1 VLIRHLRQRR
11 RDVAWLAAWSFVQS
25 LPAVASGWSLAQ
37 ATTQFLAGRT
47 ALGLAWLGVLAAAA
61 LAGAFGTRQ
70 LYLRIGM
77 IVEPFRDALVTAI
90 VDGALAR
97 PDTRSVA
104 RLTHQA
110 EIVRDSVAGVL
121 GITCT
126 LACTMVSTLVGLVTL
141 LPATLPYVV
150 PPLLASVILLRLLLR
165 PYAARQR
172 AAVLTE
178 ESVAAEVARAASAA
192 RDITACGAEALVL
205 DGLDRHIAAQEKA
218 ARRVASVGA
227 ARLLCLAVGGW
238 LPLLLVLAAAPG
250 MLRHG
255 ASPGDIVGAVTYVAG
270 SLRGVLYTLSQGMGA
285 GLVRLNVTLER
296 ILQTSAPQET
306 PAETPP
312 ETTAIAR
319 RPAAPNQDQDQD
331 QDGALELRDVTF
343 AYGPHAEPVIS
354 GLTLTVPAGDHL
366 AVVGP
371 SGIGKS
377 SLAGLIA
384 GMLSPGEGKVLF
396 DGLPVAGLG
405 QNWRILIPQEAYVFA
420 GTLKENLRYFH
431 PATTTELDEAAAAI
445 GLTPF
450 ITRLG
455 GYDAAISP
463 AALSAGERQLIA
475 LTRAYLSPARVVI
488 LDEAT
493 CHLDPA
499 AEEQAEA
506 VFSRRGGTLIV
517 IAHRI
522 SSARRARRILVL
534 DGARPQVGDHSSLL
548 ASSVMYADLA
558 GQWDT
563 PSNPERTVVAPPAAR
578 LLSGPTGLRPVSVSP
593 TPRGGEQHHA
603 PPAGRGQPSN
613 SMLAALPTGGDRP
626 RCRGFGQHPPPTT
639 RRHGI
644 LRNLGHLAKAVGP
657 WAPTYSPG
665 ESPLVNA
672 SIRSVSVRSKRSPS
686 REVAALL
693 YLRFAR
699 SGGLFGWAT

>member
-1 VLIRHLRQRR
+1 VLIRHLRQRGK
-11 RDVAWLAAWSFVQS
+11 DVAWLAAWSFVQS

-37 ATTQFLAGRT
+37 ATTQFLAGQT
-47 ALGLAWLGVLAAAA
+47 ALGLAWLGLLAAAA

-70 LYLRIGM
+70 VYLRIGA
-77 IVEPFRDALVTAI
+77 IVEPFRDDLVTAI

-104 RLTHQA
+104 RMTHQA
-110 EIVRDSVAGVL
+110 EIVRDSAAGVL
-121 GITCT
+121 AITCT
-126 LACTMVSTLVGLVTL
+126 LACTLVSTLVGLVTL
-141 LPATLPYVV
+141 LPAALPYVV
-150 PPLLASVILLRLLLR
+150 PPVLASVILLRLLLR

-172 AAVLTE
+172 AAVLAE

-205 DGLDRHIAAQEKA
+205 DGLARHIARQEKA
-218 ARRVASVGA
+218 ARRVAYAGS

-255 ASPGDIVGAVTYVAG
+255 ASPGDIVGAVTYVTG

-296 ILQTSAPQET
+296 ILETSAPR
-306 PAETPP
+306 
-312 ETTAIAR
+312 ETTAVAP
-319 RPAAPNQDQDQD
+319 RPSAPDQDQDQDQD
-331 QDGALELRDVTF
+331 QDGPLELRDVTF

-354 GLTLTVPAGDHL
+354 GLSLTVPAGDHL

-377 SLAGLIA
+377 SLAGLLA
-384 GMLSPGEGKVLF
+384 GMLSPGEGEVLLG
-396 DGLPVAGLG
+396 GLPVAGLG
-405 QNWRILIPQEAYVFA
+405 RGWRILIPQEAYVFA
-420 GTLKENLRYFH
+420 GTLEENLRYLY
-431 PATTTELDEAAAAI
+431 PATRTELDQAAAAV
-445 GLTPF
+445 GLAPF
-450 ITRLG
+450 VTRVG
-455 GYDAAISP
+455 GYGAAISP

-534 DGARPQVGDHSSLL
+534 DGTRPQVGDHSSLL
-548 ASSVMYADLA
+548 ASSAMYADLA

-563 PSNPERTVVAPPAAR
+563 PSYPGRTA
-578 LLSGPTGLRPVSVSP
+578 L
-593 TPRGGEQHHA
+593 A
-603 PPAGRGQPSN
+603 PPAG
-613 SMLAALPTGGDRP
+613 
-626 RCRGFGQHPPPTT
+626 
-639 RRHGI
+639 
-644 LRNLGHLAKAVGP
+644 
-657 WAPTYSPG
+657 
-665 ESPLVNA
+665 
-672 SIRSVSVRSKRSPS
+672 
-686 REVAALL
+686 
-693 YLRFAR
+693 
-699 SGGLFGWAT
+699 

>member
-1 VLIRHLRQRR
+1 MLIRHLRQRS

-70 LYLRIGM
+70 LYLRIGA
-77 IVEPFRDALVTAI
+77 IVEPFRDVLVTAI

-97 PDTRSVA
+97 PDPRSVA
-104 RLTHQA
+104 RMTHQA
-110 EIVRDSVAGVL
+110 EIVRDSAAGVL

-172 AAVLTE
+172 AAVLAE

-205 DGLDRHIAAQEKA
+205 DGLARHIAGQEKA
-218 ARRVASVGA
+218 ARRVASAGS

-306 PAETPP
+306 SAETPP
-312 ETTAIAR
+312 ETTAIAP

-331 QDGALELRDVTF
+331 GTLELRDVTF

-377 SLAGLIA
+377 SLAGLVA
-384 GMLSPGEGKVLF
+384 GMLSPGEGEVLF

-405 QNWRILIPQEAYVFA
+405 RNWRILIPQEAYVFA
-420 GTLKENLRYFH
+420 GTLKENLRYLH
-431 PATTTELDEAAAAI
+431 PATTTELDQAAEAV
-445 GLTPF
+445 GLTAF

-475 LTRAYLSPARVVI
+475 LTRAYLAPARVVI

-534 DGARPQVGDHSSLL
+534 DGARPQVGGHSALL
-548 ASSVMYADLA
+548 ASSVMYADLV

-563 PSNPERTVVAPPAAR
+563 PRYPERAVVASPAAR
-578 LLSGPTGLRPVSVSP
+578 LLSGPAELRLV
-593 TPRGGEQHHA
+593 
-603 PPAGRGQPSN
+603 
-613 SMLAALPTGGDRP
+613 ALCLTS
-626 RCRGFGQHPPPTT
+626 T
-639 RRHGI
+639 
-644 LRNLGHLAKAVGP
+644 
-657 WAPTYSPG
+657 
-665 ESPLVNA
+665 
-672 SIRSVSVRSKRSPS
+672 
-686 REVAALL
+686 
-693 YLRFAR
+693 
-699 SGGLFGWAT
+699 

>member
-70 LYLRIGM
+70 LYLRIGV

-97 PDTRSVA
+97 PDPRSVA
-104 RLTHQA
+104 RMTHQA

-205 DGLDRHIAAQEKA
+205 DGLARHIAGQEKA

-250 MLRHG
+250 MLRRG

-312 ETTAIAR
+312 GTTAIAS
-319 RPAAPNQDQDQD
+319 RPAAPNQDQD
-331 QDGALELRDVTF
+331 GTLELRDVTF

-377 SLAGLIA
+377 SLAGLVA
-384 GMLSPGEGKVLF
+384 GMLSPGEGEVRF

-558 GQWDT
+558 GEWDA
-563 PSNPERTVVAPPAAR
+563 PRYPERAVVSPPA
-578 LLSGPTGLRPVSVSP
+578 V
-593 TPRGGEQHHA
+593 
-603 PPAGRGQPSN
+603 
-613 SMLAALPTGGDRP
+613 
-626 RCRGFGQHPPPTT
+626 
-639 RRHGI
+639 
-644 LRNLGHLAKAVGP
+644 
-657 WAPTYSPG
+657 
-665 ESPLVNA
+665 
-672 SIRSVSVRSKRSPS
+672 
-686 REVAALL
+686 
-693 YLRFAR
+693 
-699 SGGLFGWAT
+699 

>member
-1 VLIRHLRQRR
+1 VLIRHLRRHR
-11 RDVAWLAAWSFVQS
+11 KDVAWLAAWSLIQS

-37 ATTQFLAGRT
+37 ATTQFLVGRT
-47 ALGLAWLGVLAAAA
+47 AAGLAWLGILAVAA

-70 LYLRIGM
+70 VYLRIGV
-77 IVEPFRDALVTAI
+77 IVEPFRDDLVTAI

-97 PDTRSVA
+97 PDPRSVA
-104 RLTHQA
+104 RITHQA

-121 GITCT
+121 AITCT
-126 LACTMVSTLVGLVTL
+126 FACTVVSTLAGLVTL

-172 AAVLTE
+172 AAVLAE

-192 RDITACGAEALVL
+192 RDITACGAEDLVL
-205 DGLDRHIAAQEKA
+205 DRLARRIARQEKTV
-218 ARRVASVGA
+218 RRVAGIGS

-255 ASPGDIVGAVTYVAG
+255 VSPGDIVGAVTYITG
-270 SLRGVLYTLSQGMGA
+270 SLRGALYALSQGMGA

-296 ILQTSAPQET
+296 ILQTSAPPET
-306 PAETPP
+306 RAETPQATP
-312 ETTAIAR
+312 TIAP
-319 RPAAPNQDQDQD
+319 RPSTSNQGR
-331 QDGALELRDVTF
+331 DGTLELRDVTF

-354 GLTLTVPAGDHL
+354 GLTLTVPPGDHL

-377 SLAGLIA
+377 SLAGLLA
-384 GMLSPGEGKVLF
+384 GMLRPDNGEVLL

-405 QNWRILIPQEAYVFA
+405 RSWRILIPQEAYVFA
-420 GTLKENLRYFH
+420 GTLKENLTYLY
-431 PATTTELDEAAAAI
+431 PGTKTELDEAAEAI
-445 GLTPF
+445 GLTPL

-455 GYDAAISP
+455 GYGAAVIP

-475 LTRAYLSPARVVI
+475 LTRAYLPPARVVI

-499 AEEQAEA
+499 AEERAEA
-506 VFSRRGGTLIV
+506 AFAHRGGTLIV

-534 DGARPQVGDHSSLL
+534 DGARPQAGDHSSLL
-548 ASSVMYADLA
+548 VSSPMYADLA

-563 PSNPERTVVAPPAAR
+563 PHYPERTAATPSAVR
-578 LLSGPTGLRPVSVSP
+578 LLGGPAGLRRTWPIVGSDTASASCGGRHF
-593 TPRGGEQHHA
+593 RGLPGFRF
-603 PPAGRGQPSN
+603 GLR
-613 SMLAALPTGGDRP
+613 AL
-626 RCRGFGQHPPPTT
+626 
-639 RRHGI
+639 
-644 LRNLGHLAKAVGP
+644 
-657 WAPTYSPG
+657 
-665 ESPLVNA
+665 
-672 SIRSVSVRSKRSPS
+672 RSPEH
-686 REVAALL
+686 R
-693 YLRFAR
+693 
-699 SGGLFGWAT
+699 